1 MKKHTLQD
9 LKTLYQEAETCDQAA
24 FAEMRSNVLLVS
36 GDHYAKRNSKLID
49 RLRATRNIPEMQRVR
64 LAMNHT
70 GKIVE
75 TYSNFISSTS
85 PGVCYKPKTDKEL
98 SDVKSA
104 ELHEAVWRDAKY
116 RYKLDE
122 EFEDS
127 IENLV
132 TLAEEWAVLKWN
144 ASAGDISGSNDY
156 YDEAGNLHQE
166 PIFTGA
172 FEFEFPY
179 AFNMLADAKAK
190 DLSKARHFIQRKIGY
205 VDDLR
210 EQFPDIAD
218 KIKEGKDDTFRVFD
232 SMKGDYRDSN
242 EKEVTVKEFYFKE
255 CSLYPKG
262 YFYIITDDVILAEGE
277 LPFGVFPVKF
287 QLFKKI
293 PTHRRGISI
302 IRRLRPYQVEVNR
315 AWSKMAEHQ
324 ITLGDDK
331 VLLMNG
337 TQVSEGMQRPGI
349 DFINVTGESPVILEG
364 RNGAAYLETALKTI
378 EQMYAVADIDV
389 SEDTTNMQDPFA
401 ILYKAAS
408 QKKKFKSFIK
418 RHERFLKDVCMLHG
432 ELAKRYLPDNYIIQA
447 ISRSEAINISEF
459 KNTSDMG
466 TQVMVEE
473 QSEDLETK
481 FGRQLQVQQALQY
494 VGAKLEPEM
503 IGALLESTQT
513 GMPKSVTSDLTLKY
527 DTATNLI
534 LALDRGQ
541 DFNVGMYIDPDY
553 MIKRLEKRMTEADFQ
568 MLPPQVQMLYE
579 DKKQLFADLK
589 SKNLIELQRLEQ
601 GLIPTGGGLVSMDFY
616 VPDPNSPGKL
626 MRAKAPQQAIAW
638 LFSQL
643 DSQKWV
649 LDPMQD
655 LSQGSQAEI
664 ANKATSGVQV
674 VPPAP
679 GNPWQ
684 ANQGGGNVPMAI

>member
-1 MKKHTLQD
+1 MKKHSLQD
-9 LKTLYQEAETCDQAA
+9 LKTLYTEAETCDQAA

-36 GDHYAKRNSKLID
+36 GDHYAKRNHHLIN
-49 RLRATRNIPEMQRVR
+49 RLRATRNIPETQRIR

-70 GKIVE
+70 GKIAE
-75 TYSNFISSTS
+75 TYANFISSTS
-85 PGVCYKPKTDKEL
+85 PGVCYKPKTEKEL
-98 SDVKSA
+98 SDIKSA
-104 ELHEAVWRDAKY
+104 ELHEAVWKDARERY
-116 RYKLDE
+116 RLDE

-127 IENLV
+127 IDNFI

-144 ASAGDISGSNDY
+144 AGAGEISGSNDY

-190 DLSKARHFIQRKIGY
+190 DLNKARHFIQRKVAYI
-205 VDDLR
+205 DDLK

-232 SMKGDYRDSN
+232 SLKGDYRDSN
-242 EKEVTVKEFYFKE
+242 EKEVTVKEYYFKK
-255 CSLYPKG
+255 CALYPSG
-262 YFYIITDDVILAEGE
+262 YFFITTDDVILAEGE
-277 LPFGVFPVKF
+277 LPFGIFPVKF

-293 PTHRRGISI
+293 PTYRRGVSI

-349 DFINVTGESPVILEG
+349 DFINVTGEAPVVLEG
-364 RNGAAYLETALKTI
+364 RSGSAYLETALKTI
-378 EQMYAVADIDV
+378 EQMYACADIDE

-418 RHERFLKDVCMLHG
+418 RHERFLKEICELHG
-432 ELAKRYLPDNYIIQA
+432 DLAKRYLPDDYIVQA
-447 ISRSEAINISEF
+447 VSRAEAINIPEF
-459 KNTSDMG
+459 KNTSPMG
-466 TQVMVEE
+466 TQVVVEE

-534 LALDRGQ
+534 LSLDRGQ
-541 DFNVGMYIDPDY
+541 DLNVGMYIDPDY

-568 MLPPQVQMLYE
+568 LLPPPVQMLYE
-579 DKKQLFADLK
+579 QKKQAFVDQKAQ
-589 SKNLIELQRLEQ
+589 SVVEMQRMQQ
-601 GLIPTGGGLVSMDFY
+601 GIIPTGGGLVSMDFY
-616 VPDPNSPGKL
+616 VTDPNSPGKL
-626 MRAKAPQQAIAW
+626 MRAKAPQQAVAW
-638 LFSQL
+638 LFEQL
-643 DSQKWV
+643 DAQRWV
-649 LDPMQD
+649 LDPMQE
-655 LSQGSQAEI
+655 LSQGSQAQI
-664 ANKATSGVQV
+664 ANKVTSEAQV

-684 ANQGGGNVPMAI
+684 ANQGGGNVPMAT